1 MNPIT
6 RIHVACLDA
15 QTAMTCNST
24 LRKTRAAGIKEAKAA
39 TKAEADIDLAA
50 KECPAEK
57 AGAEKPTIFDKIG
70 KSLSKKD
77 KKPKTEKSVATKE
90 EPKGEAKVES
100 SGVADMAPPAPHIKD
115 DGSKLNMGF
124 GVTIDMKKMCGEDPV
139 IPQPIHQ
146 QPVMQANP
154 NIPQQPIMQPG
165 VGMLNFIPP
174 VPQNQNFVHPMAQQ
188 PIMQQPPMMEN
199 MYLQHLE
206 QQAAAKQ
213 QPGHG
218 RHKVDKP
225 VEPKPEVKK
234 AEADNVNVDLN
245 IKVDTNPP
253 KPPKSWPDTV
263 AGPLPQAEPTIQE
276 EAKPAFDNRALTSK
290 YKYMADIEAIAL
302 KCGVQIQLLEQCGL
316 NGMPNGLV
324 SCVTYTGQPKPNPYK
339 GFTID
344 TGVIIDHRA
353 KVFPGICVGGYE
365 DMQAYPILI
374 PKTEKNTKSKSKNV
388 INEKLF
394 VDIFTGGVNMLD
406 PRDGMYT
413 PDFLELNKCI
423 ALITMPTNN
432 MNGDIRRAVR
442 DRLKAAMNAGVF
454 ANAFKI
460 DSKSRFRFKNYDKKT
475 QTFVLTNEGTP
486 FRFGTPVQSTKV
498 INIVF
503 SADKVTIETA

>member
-39 TKAEADIDLAA
+39 AKAEADIDLAS

-57 AGAEKPTIFDKIG
+57 AGAEKPTLIDKIKKG
-70 KSLSKKD
+70 KKEKQQAHAAEATKKTAKTDSKKSD
-77 KKPKTEKSVATKE
+77 DSVQVDST
-90 EPKGEAKVES
+90 
-100 SGVADMAPPAPHIKD
+100 GVANMAMPGAHIKD
-115 DGSKLNMGF
+115 DPNKLNMGF
-124 GVTIDMKKMCGEDPV
+124 GVTIDMAKMCGQDQV
-139 IPQPIHQ
+139 VPQPIQ
-146 QPVMQANP
+146 TTNPVM
-154 NIPQQPIMQPG
+154 PQQPIMQPG
-165 VGMLNFIPP
+165 VGMPSYTPP
-174 VPQNQNFVHPMAQQ
+174 VPQMQNFVPPMPQQ
-188 PIMQQPPMMEN
+188 PMTAPGMEN

-225 VEPKPEVKK
+225 VEPKVETKK

-263 AGPLPQAEPTIQE
+263 AAPLPQAEPVAQE
-276 EAKPAFDNRALTSK
+276 EVKPAFDNRALTSK

-302 KCGVQIQLLEQCGL
+302 KCGVQIQLHEQCGL

-324 SCVTYTGQPKPNPYK
+324 SCITYTGQPKPNPYK

-460 DSKSRFRFKNYDKKT
+460 DPKSRFRFKNYDKKT
-475 QTFVLTNEGTP
+475 QAFVLTNEGTP

-498 INIVF
+498 IEITF
-503 SADKVTIETA
+503 SAENVTIDTITK